1 MSAWK
6 KSQAVVM
13 LVAALAAPGVFARS
27 KHLKA
32 ANCEPRCEKD
42 KGVCH
47 KLCEKAV
54 AKVKPALC
62 FPICDK
68 EAVKCV
74 NECRDAKGK

>member
-1 MSAWK
+1 MGL
-6 KSQAVVM
+6 
-13 LVAALAAPGVFARS
+13 LVAALAAPSGLARS

-47 KLCEKAV
+47 NLCLKAV

-68 EAVKCV
+68 EAQKCV
-74 NECRDAKGK
+74 KECREAKGK